1 MSYLESDPSSAAIAT
16 PHDLSLWPGIGGV
29 SYGICGVT
37 LTRMTTTHV
46 NDHESA
52 TATTNLEP
60 PPVADPALIGVPT
73 FLAGS
78 IALGLVLIGYVPVE
92 ATGASI
98 PIILAATG
106 IGQLVAAIWAASR
119 DQNAVASVFGIFTG
133 FWISYALLV
142 LGLTNNWFGVVAED
156 AVQTQ
161 KLFLLTWLIIIVL
174 LTIASIRLPFAFTL
188 LFTLIDFAVLF
199 VFLGAA
205 NSSTTQTSIG
215 GYLVFSFV
223 AVGAYLFL
231 DSMSRATG
239 GRGLPLGRSVLR

>member
-1 MSYLESDPSSAAIAT
+1 M
-16 PHDLSLWPGIGGV
+16 
-29 SYGICGVT
+29 
-37 LTRMTTTHV
+37 
-46 NDHESA
+46 
-52 TATTNLEP
+52 
-60 PPVADPALIGVPT
+60 ADPALIGVPT

>member
-1 MSYLESDPSSAAIAT
+1 
-16 PHDLSLWPGIGGV
+16 
-29 SYGICGVT
+29 
-37 LTRMTTTHV
+37 MTTTHV

-188 LFTLIDFAVLF
+188 LFTLIDLAVLF